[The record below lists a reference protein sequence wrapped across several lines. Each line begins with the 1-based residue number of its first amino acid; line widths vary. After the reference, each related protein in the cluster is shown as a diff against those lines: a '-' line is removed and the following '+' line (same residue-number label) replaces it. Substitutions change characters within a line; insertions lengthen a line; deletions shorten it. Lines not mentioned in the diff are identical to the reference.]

1 MEIDCK
7 IKKISKFP
15 ISPNV
20 FDLILDVNLPNGSAA
35 PVPGNSCSLEIVTY
49 EKKNALSLPVSSV
62 FKEDHD
68 AELRFVY
75 ILSPRGKPIKKRI
88 KVGKTSG
95 LSIEVL
101 SGLKPSQEVLKDKPG
116 N

>member
-1 MEIDCK
+1 MPLPLPGTSCT
-7 IKKISKFP
+7 
-15 ISPNV
+15 
-20 FDLILDVNLPNGSAA
+20 FDVI
-35 PVPGNSCSLEIVTY
+35 TY
-49 EKKNALSLPVSSV
+49 EKMNASTLPETSV

-75 ILSPRGKPIKKRI
+75 ILSPKGKPIKKRI

-95 LSIEVL
+95 LCIEVL
-101 SGLKPSQEVLKDKPG
+101 SGLKPSQKVLKDKPG